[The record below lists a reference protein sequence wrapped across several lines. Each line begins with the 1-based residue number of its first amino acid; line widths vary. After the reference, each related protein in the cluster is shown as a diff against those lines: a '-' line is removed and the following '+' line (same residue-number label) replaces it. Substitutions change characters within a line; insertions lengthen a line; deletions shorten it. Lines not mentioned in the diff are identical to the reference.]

1 MLLNLFLFVL
11 LILCFLLGML
21 WLRSGLFKIAG
32 SKVKKWLHFLTDN
45 PVKGAATGTILTAF
59 IHSSSAV
66 MVLTVGLASSG
77 LIPFRQT
84 IGIMLGSNI
93 GTTFT
98 LEMFTLNMN
107 YLIVPSI
114 VIGCVMIAFKKE
126 TTRSTGMIFTG
137 FGLIFASIQGIQW
150 IATPLTT
157 HPLLHAYIEKMNSHI
172 LIALLIGCILTAL
185 IQSST
190 VVTGVT
196 MGFLAAQ
203 SIDLHAGIAI
213 MLGANIGTCI
223 TAFIASL
230 GGGIQAR
237 LTAFAHIWLNVIGVL
252 IFIPL
257 IPLLGTVVQ
266 RLTGSPEIQLAHAS
280 VIFNLLCSLL
290 VLPFAY
296 KFARFIER
304 VHLGRQGE

>member
-1 MLLNLFLFVL
+1 MILNLILFIM
-11 LILCFLLGML
+11 LICCFLLGML
-21 WLRSGLFKIAG
+21 WLRSGLFTIA
-32 SKVKKWLHFLTDN
+32 SVKVKKWLHFLTDT
-45 PVKGAATGTILTAF
+45 PVKGAVTGTVVTAF

-77 LIPFRQT
+77 IIPFRQT

-114 VIGCVMIAFKKE
+114 IIGCALLAFKKE
-126 TTRSTGMIFTG
+126 TIRSTGLIFTG

-157 HPLLHAYIEKMNSHI
+157 HPLLHDYIQKMNNHI
-172 LIALLIGCILTAL
+172 LVALLIGCILTAL

-196 MGFLAAQ
+196 MGFLAAE
-203 SIDLHAGIAI
+203 SIDLQAGIAI

-223 TAFIASL
+223 TAFIASI
-230 GGGIQAR
+230 GGGVQAK

-252 IFIPL
+252 VFIPL
-257 IPLLGTVVQ
+257 IPLLGAIVQ
-266 RLTGSPEIQLAHAS
+266 KLASSPDMQLAHAS
-280 VIFNLLCSLL
+280 VIFNILCSLL
-290 VLPFAY
+290 VLPFSY
-296 KFARFIER
+296 RFARFIER
-304 VHLGRQGE
+304 VHMRH

>member
-1 MLLNLFLFVL
+1 MILNLILFIL
-11 LILCFLLGML
+11 LIFCFLLGML
-21 WLRSGLFKIAG
+21 WLRSGLFKIANM
-32 SKVKKWLHFLTDN
+32 KVKKWLHFLTDS
-45 PVKGAATGTILTAF
+45 PVKGAATGTAVTAF

-77 LIPFRQT
+77 IIPFRQT

-114 VIGCVMIAFKKE
+114 IIGCVLLVFKKE
-126 TTRSTGMIFTG
+126 TIRSTGLIFTG

-157 HPLLHAYIEKMNSHI
+157 HPLLHTYIEKVNNHL

-213 MLGANIGTCI
+213 MLGANVGTCI
-223 TAFIASL
+223 TAFIASI
-230 GGGIQAR
+230 GGGTQAR

-252 IFIPL
+252 VFIPL
-257 IPLLGTVVQ
+257 IPLLGAIVQ
-266 RLTGSPEIQLAHAS
+266 KLASSPDMQLAHAS
-280 VIFNLLCSLL
+280 VIFNILCSLL

-296 KFARFIER
+296 KFAGFIER
-304 VHLGRQGE
+304 VHLKK

>member
-1 MLLNLFLFVL
+1 MLNLILFIL

-21 WLRSGLFKIAG
+21 WLRSGLFNIA
-32 SKVKKWLHFLTDN
+32 SMKVKKWLHFLTDN
-45 PVKGAATGTILTAF
+45 PVKGAATGTVVTAF

-77 LIPFRQT
+77 IIPFRQT

-114 VIGCVMIAFKKE
+114 IIGCILIAFKKD
-126 TTRSTGMIFTG
+126 TLRSIGFIFTG
-137 FGLIFASIQGIQW
+137 FGMIFASIQGIQW
-150 IATPLTT
+150 VAAPLTT
-157 HPLLHAYIEKMNSHI
+157 HPLLHAYIEKMNDH
-172 LIALLIGCILTAL
+172 LLTALLIGCILTAI

-223 TAFIASL
+223 TAFIASI
-230 GGGIQAR
+230 GGGVQAR

-252 IFIPL
+252 VFIPL
-257 IPLLGTVVQ
+257 IPLLGTIVQ
-266 RLTGSPEIQLAHAS
+266 GLASSPDLQLAHAS
-280 VIFNLLCSLL
+280 VIFNLICSLL

-296 KFARFIER
+296 KFAGFIER
-304 VHLGRQGE
+304 VHLRR